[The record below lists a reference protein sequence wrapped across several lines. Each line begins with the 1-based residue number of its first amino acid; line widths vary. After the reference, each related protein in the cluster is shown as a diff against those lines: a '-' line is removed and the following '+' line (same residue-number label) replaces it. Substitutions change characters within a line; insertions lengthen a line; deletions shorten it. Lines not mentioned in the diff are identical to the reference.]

1 MNKKE
6 GIKLCE
12 SELKVMELLWEEG
25 ELRAGEIV
33 PILSARVG
41 WNRNTTYTII
51 KKCVEKGAIRRI
63 EPKFVCQPLVTK
75 EQTQVY
81 EIMHWQSGCLMGV
94 WKNCGRLWRR
104 WWDNANQRTIKTL
117 SVERPSY
124 WWCRFTLF
132 LCAEIWFVWHD
143 LMFFLRGVSRLTI
156 VSKYIDFA
164 L

>member
-12 SELKVMELLWEEG
+12 SELKVMELLWEE
-25 ELRAGEIV
+25 GEIV

-81 EIMHWQSGCLMGV
+81 EINALAE
-94 WKNCGRLWRR
+94 RLFDGSLEKLR
-104 WWDNANQRTIKTL
+104 KV
-117 SVERPSY
+117 VE
-124 WWCRFTLF
+124 
-132 LCAEIWFVWHD
+132 EMV
-143 LMFFLRGVSRLTI
+143 G
-156 VSKYIDFA
+156 
-164 L
+164 

>member
-81 EIMHWQSGCLMGV
+81 EINAWQSGCLMGV
-94 WKNCGRLWRR
+94 WKSCGRLWRKSCK
-104 WWDNANQRTIKTL
+104 A
-117 SVERPSY
+117 
-124 WWCRFTLF
+124 
-132 LCAEIWFVWHD
+132 AFV
-143 LMFFLRGVSRLTI
+143 
-156 VSKYIDFA
+156 
-164 L
+164 

>member
-51 KKCVEKGAIRRI
+51 KKCVEK
-63 EPKFVCQPLVTK
+63 

-81 EIMHWQSGCLMGV
+81 EINALAE
-94 WKNCGRLWRR
+94 RLFDGSLEKLR
-104 WWDNANQRTIKTL
+104 KV
-117 SVERPSY
+117 VE
-124 WWCRFTLF
+124 
-132 LCAEIWFVWHD
+132 EI
-143 LMFFLRGVSRLTI
+143 M
-156 VSKYIDFA
+156 
-164 L
+164 

>member
-12 SELKVMELLWEEG
+12 SELKVMELLWEQG

-81 EIMHWQSGCLMGV
+81 EINALAERLFDGSLNKGERVAFG
-94 WKNCGRLWRR
+94 GRQLP
-104 WWDNANQRTIKTL
+104 TKIK
-117 SVERPSY
+117 
-124 WWCRFTLF
+124 
-132 LCAEIWFVWHD
+132 D
-143 LMFFLRGVSRLTI
+143 I
-156 VSKYIDFA
+156 VKFKIIKDYE
-164 L
+164 

>member
-12 SELKVMELLWEEG
+12 SELKVMELLWEG

-81 EIMHWQSGCLMGV
+81 EINALAE
-94 WKNCGRLWRR
+94 RLFDGSLEKLR
-104 WWDNANQRTIKTL
+104 KV
-117 SVERPSY
+117 VE
-124 WWCRFTLF
+124 
-132 LCAEIWFVWHD
+132 EMV
-143 LMFFLRGVSRLTI
+143 G
-156 VSKYIDFA
+156 
-164 L
+164 

>member
-41 WNRNTTYTII
+41 WYCITTYTII
-51 KKCVEKGAIRRI
+51 KKCVDKGAIRRS
-63 EPKFVCQPLVTK
+63 EAKFVCQPLVTK

-81 EIMHWQSGCLMGV
+81 EINALAE
-94 WKNCGRLWRR
+94 RLFDGSLEKLR
-104 WWDNANQRTIKTL
+104 KV
-117 SVERPSY
+117 VE
-124 WWCRFTLF
+124 
-132 LCAEIWFVWHD
+132 EMV
-143 LMFFLRGVSRLTI
+143 G
-156 VSKYIDFA
+156 
-164 L
+164 

>member
-51 KKCVEKGAIRRI
+51 KKCVEKGAIRLFDGSLEKLR
-63 EPKFVCQPLVTK
+63 KV
-75 EQTQVY
+75 
-81 EIMHWQSGCLMGV
+81 
-94 WKNCGRLWRR
+94 
-104 WWDNANQRTIKTL
+104 
-117 SVERPSY
+117 VE
-124 WWCRFTLF
+124 
-132 LCAEIWFVWHD
+132 EMV
-143 LMFFLRGVSRLTI
+143 G
-156 VSKYIDFA
+156 
-164 L
+164 

>member
-1 MNKKE
+1 MKIDFTRMKDTAVFEWKQDGNWQILAEPFSLYFKLDHFCGVRPGLFCYATKE
-6 GIKLCE
+6 HGGQAAF

-81 EIMHWQSGCLMGV
+81 EINALAE
-94 WKNCGRLWRR
+94 RLFDGSLEKLR
-104 WWDNANQRTIKTL
+104 KV
-117 SVERPSY
+117 VE
-124 WWCRFTLF
+124 
-132 LCAEIWFVWHD
+132 EMV
-143 LMFFLRGVSRLTI
+143 
-156 VSKYIDFA
+156 
-164 L
+164 

>member
-51 KKCVEKGAIRRI
+51 KKCVEKG
-63 EPKFVCQPLVTK
+63 
-75 EQTQVY
+75 QTQVY
-81 EIMHWQSGCLMGV
+81 EINALAE
-94 WKNCGRLWRR
+94 RLFDGSLEKLR
-104 WWDNANQRTIKTL
+104 KV
-117 SVERPSY
+117 VE
-124 WWCRFTLF
+124 
-132 LCAEIWFVWHD
+132 EMV
-143 LMFFLRGVSRLTI
+143 G
-156 VSKYIDFA
+156 
-164 L
+164 

>member
-12 SELKVMELLWEEG
+12 SELKVMELLWD
-25 ELRAGEIV
+25 AGEIV

-81 EIMHWQSGCLMGV
+81 EINALAE
-94 WKNCGRLWRR
+94 RLFDGSLEKLR
-104 WWDNANQRTIKTL
+104 KV
-117 SVERPSY
+117 VE
-124 WWCRFTLF
+124 
-132 LCAEIWFVWHD
+132 EMV
-143 LMFFLRGVSRLTI
+143 
-156 VSKYIDFA
+156 
-164 L
+164 

>member
-1 MNKKE
+1 
-6 GIKLCE
+6 
-12 SELKVMELLWEEG
+12 MELLWEEG

-81 EIMHWQSGCLMGV
+81 EIDVYKRQGSTSHYDYVCAEVSKGV
-94 WKNCGRLWRR
+94 ATVGLNTG
-104 WWDNANQRTIKTL
+104 
-117 SVERPSY
+117 VP
-124 WWCRFTLF
+124 TLF
-132 LCAEIWFVWHD
+132 GVLTTDNIEQAIERAGTKAGNKGYDVACSAIEMVN
-143 LMFFLRGVSRLTI
+143 LMKEL
-156 VSKYIDFA
+156 
-164 L
+164 

>member
-81 EIMHWQSGCLMGV
+81 EINALAERLFDGSLEKLRKVVEEMVGV
-94 WKNCGRLWRR
+94 
-104 WWDNANQRTIKTL
+104 
-117 SVERPSY
+117 
-124 WWCRFTLF
+124 
-132 LCAEIWFVWHD
+132 
-143 LMFFLRGVSRLTI
+143 
-156 VSKYIDFA
+156 DFPQN
-164 L
+164 LLKHPLICVNI

>member
-25 ELRAGEIV
+25 ELARV
-33 PILSARVG
+33 KLFRFCQRVG

-81 EIMHWQSGCLMGV
+81 EINALAE
-94 WKNCGRLWRR
+94 RLFDGSLEKLR
-104 WWDNANQRTIKTL
+104 KV
-117 SVERPSY
+117 VE
-124 WWCRFTLF
+124 
-132 LCAEIWFVWHD
+132 EI
-143 LMFFLRGVSRLTI
+143 M
-156 VSKYIDFA
+156 
-164 L
+164 

>member
-51 KKCVEKGAIRRI
+51 KKCVEKGAIRRMN
-63 EPKFVCQPLVTK
+63 QSLSASPL
-75 EQTQVY
+75 
-81 EIMHWQSGCLMGV
+81 
-94 WKNCGRLWRR
+94 
-104 WWDNANQRTIKTL
+104 
-117 SVERPSY
+117 
-124 WWCRFTLF
+124 
-132 LCAEIWFVWHD
+132 
-143 LMFFLRGVSRLTI
+143 
-156 VSKYIDFA
+156 
-164 L
+164 

>member
-41 WNRNTTYTII
+41 WNRNTII

-81 EIMHWQSGCLMGV
+81 EINALAE
-94 WKNCGRLWRR
+94 RLFDGSLEKLR
-104 WWDNANQRTIKTL
+104 KV
-117 SVERPSY
+117 VE
-124 WWCRFTLF
+124 
-132 LCAEIWFVWHD
+132 EMV
-143 LMFFLRGVSRLTI
+143 G
-156 VSKYIDFA
+156 
-164 L
+164 

>member
-63 EPKFVCQPLVTK
+63 EPKFVCQPLVT
-75 EQTQVY
+75 QVY
-81 EIMHWQSGCLMGV
+81 EINALAE
-94 WKNCGRLWRR
+94 RLFDGSLEKLR
-104 WWDNANQRTIKTL
+104 KV
-117 SVERPSY
+117 VE
-124 WWCRFTLF
+124 
-132 LCAEIWFVWHD
+132 EMV
-143 LMFFLRGVSRLTI
+143 G
-156 VSKYIDFA
+156 
-164 L
+164 

>member
-12 SELKVMELLWEEG
+12 SEVKVMELLGEEG

-81 EIMHWQSGCLMGV
+81 EINALAE
-94 WKNCGRLWRR
+94 RLFDGSLEKLR
-104 WWDNANQRTIKTL
+104 KV
-117 SVERPSY
+117 VE
-124 WWCRFTLF
+124 
-132 LCAEIWFVWHD
+132 EMV
-143 LMFFLRGVSRLTI
+143 G
-156 VSKYIDFA
+156 
-164 L
+164 

>member
-1 MNKKE
+1 MLLTAIANSIYTACFGPILYVLVYLMNKKE

-81 EIMHWQSGCLMGV
+81 EINALAE
-94 WKNCGRLWRR
+94 RLFDGSLEKLR
-104 WWDNANQRTIKTL
+104 KV
-117 SVERPSY
+117 VE
-124 WWCRFTLF
+124 
-132 LCAEIWFVWHD
+132 EI
-143 LMFFLRGVSRLTI
+143 M
-156 VSKYIDFA
+156 
-164 L
+164 